1 MKSRRLMTISLVAL
15 AMLPL
20 AVPAAQASTFTS
32 ILGKQVQSLGQQ
44 AKGDA
49 QGIGTVDLTHPKE
62 IPGQIVSNAQTAA
75 LEAQL
80 QAEEQLV
87 QNEQAAIAVQEAQIA
102 ALKTKLG
109 CS

>member
-1 MKSRRLMTISLVAL
+1 MKGTRLMTISLVAL

-20 AVPAAQASTFTS
+20 AAPAAQASTFTS
-32 ILGKQVQSLGQQ
+32 ILGKQAKSLGQQ

-49 QGIGTVDLTHPKE
+49 QGIGTVDLTHPKD
-62 IPGQIVSNAQTAA
+62 IPSQLVSNAQTAA
-75 LEAQL
+75 LQAQL

-102 ALKTKLG
+102 ALKAKLG